1 MLGIIHTLAA
11 ASSWSDDAIR
21 VAADIKAAGI
31 AALGAGGVIIIAI
44 AALVSRTLAKILT
57 AVFTAGLVLW
67 AATHLTSIS
76 DKTGQQIDPQ
86 AAGSITRV
94 VPMPAGLPPLS

>member
-1 MLGIIHTLAA
+1 MFALLTLLGAA
-11 ASSWSDDAIR
+11 TSWSADAIR
-21 VAADIKAAGI
+21 IAGEVKAAGV
-31 AALGAGGVIIIAI
+31 AVLGAGGVIIIAI

-86 AAGSITRV
+86 SMRNGAVVLV
-94 VPMPAGLPPLS
+94 VPSPPSILG